1 MSILNTPPPPGHA
14 KVNLE
19 QLVKADKQLW
29 AELSRVYAGAGAVVA
44 ATAKGV
50 PPFDEHIMRLRND
63 PRVTMFLLPL
73 PSFARRSKSAQW
85 EHLARLPLK
94 GHLSR
99 NPRKS
104 SRPRRRRSETNQVLV
119 GIDTVTKDGQNVCW
133 SYNMES
139 GKRS

>member
-73 PSFARRSKSAQW
+73 PSFAKEVKVNTIGTPSTA
-85 EHLARLPLK
+85 APK
-94 GHLSR
+94 GT
-99 NPRKS
+99 PKPQPKKS
-104 SRPRRRRSETNQVLV
+104 SRQRRRRSETNLRCLLEWTQ
-119 GIDTVTKDGQNVCW
+119 
-133 SYNMES
+133 
-139 GKRS
+139 